1 MRALVIAAAAVLA
14 LAGCAAPT
22 APSTPQASQ
31 ASAGSAP
38 AGSAPTASAP
48 ASPATEPAA
57 AFLARHGLEGLGVEQ
72 IVERLDA
79 ATEDRA
85 QGPVGSVRPGEL
97 VLTDEEGQ
105 TSLPMPSDRF
115 YLAIA
120 PYLTRTHDCFNHNLA
135 SCQGELV
142 DKQVQVTVTDAA
154 GARLVDETFTT
165 HANGFAGMWLPKDI
179 EATLVVTYDGKS
191 ATAAIGTGAD
201 DPTCLTTL
209 PLA

>member
-1 MRALVIAAAAVLA
+1 MRALVIAAAAVLT

-22 APSTPQASQ
+22 APPTPPA
-31 ASAGSAP
+31 AP
-38 AGSAPTASAP
+38 AAAPPAAAP

-85 QGPVGSVRPGEL
+85 EGPVGSVRPGEL
-97 VLTDEEGQ
+97 VLTDEVGQ
-105 TSLPMPSDRF
+105 TSLPIPSDRF

>member
-1 MRALVIAAAAVLA
+1 MRALVIAAAAVLT

-22 APSTPQASQ
+22 APTTPQASQ
-31 ASAGSAP
+31 ASAP
-38 AGSAPTASAP
+38 QASAP
-48 ASPATEPAA
+48 ASTATEPAA

-85 QGPVGSVRPGEL
+85 EGPVGSVRPGEL
-97 VLTDEEGQ
+97 VLTDEVGQ
-105 TSLPMPSDRF
+105 TSLPIPSDRF